1 MNEYAC
7 IMSVKQRK
15 LKKEKNENSDGEKK
29 DTGLEGDING
39 RAICRSAEE
48 VRRGIPGDQTR
59 RRVLRT
65 CAGVREAA
73 GRVEGRDEHAPG

>member
-1 MNEYAC
+1 MNEYAY

-15 LKKEKNENSDGEKK
+15 LKKEKNENSEDEKK

-39 RAICRSAEE
+39 RAICGSAEE

-59 RRVLRT
+59 
-65 CAGVREAA
+65 
-73 GRVEGRDEHAPG
+73 